1 METEKESFD
10 VENARSQM
18 RRGLLEF
25 CTLVVI
31 SKEEM
36 YASDILEALKAA
48 DLIVV
53 EGTLYPLLSRLKG
66 EGLLKYAWV
75 ESSAGPPR
83 KYYSLTP
90 KGRESLEKL
99 KVTWKALNRSID
111 SLTK

>member
-1 METEKESFD
+1 
-10 VENARSQM
+10 M

-25 CTLVVI
+25 CALAVI

-36 YASDILEALKAA
+36 YASDILETLKDA

-75 ESSAGPPR
+75 ESSSGPPR

-90 KGRESLEKL
+90 RGQEFLEKL
-99 KVTWKALNRSID
+99 KVTWKALNKSID
-111 SLTK
+111 SLVK

>member
-1 METEKESFD
+1 MEEKEGLNI
-10 VENARSQM
+10 ENSRSQM

-25 CTLVVI
+25 CTLAVI

-66 EGLLKYAWV
+66 EGLLKYVWV

-90 KGRESLEKL
+90 RGREFLDKL
-99 KVTWKALNRSID
+99 RVTWKALNKSID
-111 SLTK
+111 SLIK